1 MKTMRNADFTLII
14 CYVAIIVLALNG
26 KCLCTIYNLKY
37 SKMMTMKTRFFLII
51 WEFALIWDSLGKK
64 QQESK
69 KFCIDAPL
77 GKKLTNN
84 NEDFFSFIL

>member
-1 MKTMRNADFTLII
+1 
-14 CYVAIIVLALNG
+14 
-26 KCLCTIYNLKY
+26 
-37 SKMMTMKTRFFLII
+37 MMTMKTRFFLII